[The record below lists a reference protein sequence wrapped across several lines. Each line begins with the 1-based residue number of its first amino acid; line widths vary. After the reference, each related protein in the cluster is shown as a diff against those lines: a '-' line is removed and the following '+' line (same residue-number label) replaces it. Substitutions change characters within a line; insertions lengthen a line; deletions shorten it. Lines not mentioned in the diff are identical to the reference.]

1 MNALS
6 RQGTGLDGVMQADY
20 SHSSQALTVSYLD
33 MGLLVAILYLK
44 KNLYHDINSKTLSS
58 VPVAHDLEWRAAF
71 SGASSHMWHS
81 TTSLLPVIIL
91 RSIFKQ

>member
-33 MGLLVAILYLK
+33 ISLVAIIYLK
-44 KNLYHDINSKTLSS
+44 KNLYHAINSKTLSS

>member
-33 MGLLVAILYLK
+33 ISLVAILYLK
-44 KNLYHDINSKTLSS
+44 KNLYHVINSKTLSS